1 MPRSPEPAREALIA
15 VAERLFAERGVD
27 AVPVG
32 DIVKAAGQRNSSA
45 VQYHFGNKAG
55 LLKAILDSH
64 QDRLDAQRAEML
76 DQLGERPGLDE
87 LIEVLV
93 RPLASLLDNESGRH
107 YIRIRAQLVGA
118 ARLPSDFDLMQ
129 EVLVDMGSGQTFA
142 EPRPGLRRVAQALV
156 ELVNDAQMAD
166 LGHRLTLTAVL
177 LLHGL
182 ADFAQRHPDAT
193 AAEREAFT
201 GVLIRSVAAI
211 NLVASRAEGGC
222 GDPENTQ
229 QRPRQ
234 SHTKRPRQCGGS

>member
-32 DIVKAAGQRNSSA
+32 DVVKAAGQRNSSA

-55 LLKAILDSH
+55 LLQAILEPH
-64 QDRLDAQRAEML
+64 QARLDARRAEML
-76 DQLGERPGLDE
+76 DDLGEQPGLE
-87 LIEVLV
+87 ALIEALV
-93 RPLASLLDNESGRH
+93 RPLASLLDDESGRH

-118 ARLPSDFDLMQ
+118 ARLPSDSDLIRD
-129 EVLVDMGSGQTFA
+129 VLVGAGGGEA
-142 EPRPGLRRVAQALV
+142 GGEPRPGIRRVARALV
-156 ELVNDAQMAD
+156 ELVDDTQVAD

-193 AAEREAFT
+193 PAEREAFT
-201 GVLIRSVAAI
+201 DVLVRCVIAI
-211 NLVASRAEGGC
+211 NLGDGRAEDVASAPNGTPG
-222 GDPENTQ
+222 
-229 QRPRQ
+229 
-234 SHTKRPRQCGGS
+234 HT

>member
-27 AVPVG
+27 AVTVR

-55 LLKAILDSH
+55 LLQAILDPH
-64 QDRLDAQRAEML
+64 QARLDARRAEML
-76 DQLGERPGLDE
+76 DELGERPTLDE
-87 LIEVLV
+87 LIEILV

-118 ARLPSDFDLMQ
+118 ARLPSDSDLMRDLLASADGD
-129 EVLVDMGSGQTFA
+129 EA
-142 EPRPGLRRVAQALV
+142 PNEPRPGIRRVAQALV
-156 ELVNDAQMAD
+156 ELVDNTTMPD
-166 LGHRLTLTAVL
+166 LGHRLELTAVL

-182 ADFAQRHPDAT
+182 ADFAQRHPNAT

-201 GVLIRSVAAI
+201 AVLTRSVAAI
-211 NLVASRAEGGC
+211 NLADDRAV
-222 GDPENTQ
+222 DLALAPDST
-229 QRPRQ
+229 PAL
-234 SHTKRPRQCGGS
+234 S

>member
-32 DIVKAAGQRNSSA
+32 DVVKAAGQRNSSA

-64 QDRLDAQRAEML
+64 QDLLDAQRAEML

-107 YIRIRAQLVGA
+107 YIRIRAQLVSA
-118 ARLPSDFDLMQ
+118 ARLPSDSDLIRD
-129 EVLVDMGSGQTFA
+129 VVSGAGGGKTSA
-142 EPRPGLRRVAQALV
+142 EPRPGIRRVAQALV
-156 ELVNDAQMAD
+156 DLVDDAQMAD
-166 LGHRLTLTAVL
+166 VGHRLTLTAVL

-193 AAEREAFT
+193 AAESEAFT

-211 NLVASRAEGGC
+211 NLADRRADDGC
-222 GDPENTQ
+222 GDP
-229 QRPRQ
+229 
-234 SHTKRPRQCGGS
+234 

>member
-27 AVPVG
+27 AVTVR
-32 DIVKAAGQRNSSA
+32 DVVKAAGQRNSSA

-55 LLKAILDSH
+55 LLQAILDPY
-64 QDRLDAQRAEML
+64 QARLDARRAEML
-76 DQLGERPGLDE
+76 DELGERPTLDE
-87 LIEVLV
+87 LIEILV

-118 ARLPSDFDLMQ
+118 ARLPSDSDLMRD
-129 EVLVDMGSGQTFA
+129 VLAGAGGGEA
-142 EPRPGLRRVAQALV
+142 ANEPRPGIRRLAQALV
-156 ELVNDAQMAD
+156 DLVDGTQMSD
-166 LGHRLTLTAVL
+166 LGHRLELTAVL

-201 GVLIRSVAAI
+201 AFLARGVAAI
-211 NLVASRAEGGC
+211 NLLDSRAVGLALA
-222 GDPENTQ
+222 
-229 QRPRQ
+229 
-234 SHTKRPRQCGGS
+234 SHSPPALS

>member
-1 MPRSPEPAREALIA
+1 MRRGERGDFGWLSSRLMPRSPEPAREALIA

-32 DIVKAAGQRNSSA
+32 DVVKAAGQRNSSA

-55 LLKAILDSH
+55 LLQAILDPH
-64 QDRLDAQRAEML
+64 QARLDDRRAEML

-107 YIRIRAQLVGA
+107 YIRIRAQLVSA
-118 ARLPSDFDLMQ
+118 ARLPSDSDLMRD
-129 EVLVDMGSGQTFA
+129 VVAGAGGSESSA
-142 EPRPGLRRVAQALV
+142 EPRPGIRRVSQALV
-156 ELVNDAQMAD
+156 DLVDDTQMAD

-182 ADFAQRHPDAT
+182 ADFAQRQPDAN
-193 AAEREAFT
+193 AAEREVFT
-201 GVLIRSVAAI
+201 GVLLRCVAAI
-211 NLVASRAEGGC
+211 NLV
-222 GDPENTQ
+222 DN
-229 QRPRQ
+229 
-234 SHTKRPRQCGGS
+234 

>member
-32 DIVKAAGQRNSSA
+32 DVVKAAGQRNSSA

-55 LLKAILDSH
+55 LLKAILDPH
-64 QDRLDAQRAEML
+64 LARLDARRAEML
-76 DQLGERPGLDE
+76 DELGEGPGLDA

-93 RPLASLLDNESGRH
+93 RPLASLLDDESGRC
-107 YIRIRAQLVGA
+107 YIRIRAQLVSA
-118 ARLPSDFDLMQ
+118 ARLPSDSDLMRD
-129 EVLVDMGSGQTFA
+129 VVAGAGGGKLSA
-142 EPRPGLRRVAQALV
+142 EPRPGIRRVALALV
-156 ELVNDAQMAD
+156 DLVGNEQMAD

-182 ADFAQRHPDAT
+182 ADFAQRRPDAT
-193 AAEREAFT
+193 EAEREAFT

-211 NLVASRAEGGC
+211 NLVDGSAEDASPAPNRT
-222 GDPENTQ
+222 P
-229 QRPRQ
+229 
-234 SHTKRPRQCGGS
+234 GS

>member
-45 VQYHFGNKAG
+45 VQYHFGSKAG

-64 QDRLDAQRAEML
+64 QDRLDAQRAKML
-76 DQLGERPGLDE
+76 DELDELGERPGFDA

-107 YIRIRAQLVGA
+107 YIRIRAQLVSA
-118 ARLPSDFDLMQ
+118 ARLPSDSDLMR
-129 EVLVDMGSGQTFA
+129 EVIAGTGGGKISA
-142 EPRPGLRRVAQALV
+142 EPRPGIRRVAQALV
-156 ELVNDAQMAD
+156 ELVDDAQMAD

-201 GVLIRSVAAI
+201 GVLTRSVAAI
-211 NLVASRAEGGC
+211 NLVDSRTDDSAANRHGHQ
-222 GDPENTQ
+222 P
-229 QRPRQ
+229 
-234 SHTKRPRQCGGS
+234 H

>member
-27 AVPVG
+27 AVTVR
-32 DIVKAAGQRNSSA
+32 DIVMAAEQRNSSA

-55 LLKAILDSH
+55 LLQAILDQH
-64 QDRLDAQRAEML
+64 QARLDARRAQML
-76 DQLGERPGLDE
+76 DDLDERPGLDA

-93 RPLASLLDNESGRH
+93 RPLASLLDDESGRH
-107 YIRIRAQLVGA
+107 YIMIRAQLVGA
-118 ARLPSDFDLMQ
+118 ARLPSDSDLMR
-129 EVLVDMGSGQTFA
+129 ELLANADGGETA
-142 EPRPGLRRVAQALV
+142 NEPRPSIRRVAQALV
-156 ELVNDAQMAD
+156 DLVGDTVMPD
-166 LGHRLTLTAVL
+166 LGHRLELTAVL

-201 GVLIRSVAAI
+201 SVLTRSVAAI
-211 NLVASRAEGGC
+211 NLDDS
-222 GDPENTQ
+222 PS

-234 SHTKRPRQCGGS
+234 F